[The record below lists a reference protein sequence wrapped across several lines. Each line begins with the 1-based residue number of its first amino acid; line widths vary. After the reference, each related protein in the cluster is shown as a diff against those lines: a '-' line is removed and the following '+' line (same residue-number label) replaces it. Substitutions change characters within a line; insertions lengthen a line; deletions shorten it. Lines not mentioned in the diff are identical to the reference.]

1 MRKAFILLTLL
12 FAACAARA
20 EEPLLELSYGAHDIH
35 ILADSDGY
43 RATSTL
49 LEDELPPAPDIASAL
64 TDYYSH
70 MQTKNLANDLKP
82 LSEVQENWGMVR
94 ELGGHGGDVKILL
107 EGSEEP
113 FWMSGTTFPAAAEVE
128 IDDHVRILS
137 IAHENPDFAR
147 YVIGFMISK
156 E

>member
-12 FAACAARA
+12 LAANTARA
-20 EEPLLELSYGAHDIH
+20 EEPLLELRYGAHDIH

-49 LEDELPPAPDIASAL
+49 LEDELPTAPDIASAL
-64 TDYYSH
+64 TTYYSRMH
-70 MQTKNLANDLKP
+70 ANDLEDDLKP

-107 EGSEEP
+107 EGSDEV
-113 FWMSGTTFPAAAEVE
+113 FWMSDTTFPAAAEVE

-137 IAHENPDFAR
+137 VANEDPAFAR